1 MLPSWGTSYKHSIQ
15 AQFGLR
21 MRSLVTGVS
30 SSDTAHQ
37 ETYESESEGSHRG
50 VVVAVAEVTLA
61 VKVVMTMVVVELM
74 VVDDNGDRQGLK

>member
-61 VKVVMTMVVVELM
+61 LVVMTMVVVELM

>member
-1 MLPSWGTSYKHSIQ
+1 
-15 AQFGLR
+15 

-61 VKVVMTMVVVELM
+61 LVVMTMVVVELM

>member
-61 VKVVMTMVVVELM
+61 LVVMTMVVVELM
-74 VVDDNGDRQGLK
+74 VVDDNGDRQRLK